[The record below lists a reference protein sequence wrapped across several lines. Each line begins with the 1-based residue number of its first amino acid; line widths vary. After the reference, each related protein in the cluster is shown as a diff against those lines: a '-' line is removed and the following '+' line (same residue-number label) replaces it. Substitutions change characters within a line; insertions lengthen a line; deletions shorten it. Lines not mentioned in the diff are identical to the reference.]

1 MRLNGASFQVSFLLS
16 IISVHVFIFHFNR
29 GFTVMQYNVPPWI
42 RFDSGQALGSGA
54 CPPILRELAADNA
67 KAAPKKA
74 AANNKNNKLEV
85 C

>member
-1 MRLNGASFQVSFLLS
+1 
-16 IISVHVFIFHFNR
+16 
-29 GFTVMQYNVPPWI
+29 MQYNVPPWI